1 MRTDKPAPCPINHP
15 IAFTFPQDAGGPD
28 SPHTAYSFLT
38 AHESEAKLVASRLA
52 QICKTINAV
61 LNEIAAKSSKPG
73 PGAAAAAPP
82 PKASPAKSKSAP
94 KVPPAE
100 EETTLDLS
108 PVPAQVRGSGS
119 QAVITT
125 PQTYD
130 TASAAEATID
140 LSSEPAMYDTA
151 TSALSV
157 QPSAISSSG
166 GQVYEAASA
175 TRLES
180 DHDTAPAPSSYP
192 SVEQNAEFVDEP
204 DTEGYLSM
212 METEATHFESSP
224 DYITLKM
231 SRGGSTNTLGSSP
244 SSPASSPPALETI
257 VQSVPLYVDPGELI
271 ALPPMK
277 APKGQNYA
285 AMAAGAEAPSLDF
298 IRQMTLKVRRTR
310 DGSLMF
316 AS

>member
-1 MRTDKPAPCPINHP
+1 
-15 IAFTFPQDAGGPD
+15 
-28 SPHTAYSFLT
+28 
-38 AHESEAKLVASRLA
+38 LA

-82 PKASPAKSKSAP
+82 PKASRAKSKSAP

-298 IRQMTLKVRRTR
+298 IRQMTLKARRTR